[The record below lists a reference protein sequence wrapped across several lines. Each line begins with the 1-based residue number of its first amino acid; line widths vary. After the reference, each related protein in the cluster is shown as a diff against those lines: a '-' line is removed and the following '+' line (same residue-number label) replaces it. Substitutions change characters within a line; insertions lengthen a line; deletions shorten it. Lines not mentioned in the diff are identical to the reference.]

1 MNNCSNCQAM
11 WFVLRCVLDLETAV
25 EGFRGGRY
33 CCAHHRYTSPSKL
46 CNAAVIMII
55 IMQRT
60 APILVWFV
68 DQCTITLAQISVQ
81 LQYFD
86 VKLLKFLFLVKSKY
100 FAFFCVFAIQVLH
113 FPPTLY
119 SHIIQDLKK
128 KLVLVL
134 NKVGNIL
141 TW

>member
-1 MNNCSNCQAM
+1 MDLHYYFSSNKSA
-11 WFVLRCVLDLETAV
+11 
-25 EGFRGGRY
+25 
-33 CCAHHRYTSPSKL
+33 
-46 CNAAVIMII
+46 
-55 IMQRT
+55 
-60 APILVWFV
+60 
-68 DQCTITLAQISVQ
+68 Q
-81 LQYFD
+81 LQCFD

-134 NKVGNIL
+134 NKVGNTVTIIYL
-141 TW
+141 RQFWFQSVA